1 MVMQVLHPLSGT
13 RWSELAPASAVAMT
27 RLEPRM
33 VMRHASQPA
42 KSVRVRVERAV
53 STGDAKGHVSSGAV
67 GGLVRSLL
75 GDDRGRGGPTF
86 LSALAVLTAVAFA
99 DGGYFDATWVWTT
112 LALASLAWVALV
124 LRDAIEV
131 GPLELVGIGALTC
144 FVGWMA
150 LSAAWSPTPEET
162 IKEAERALIY
172 VAGFLGVALLLDRGR
187 LREYFSGIA
196 AATIVVAAYAIA
208 ERLAN
213 SSARDP
219 TQGTLL
225 IEPFGYANSLG
236 IFATVGTLVSLGLVL
251 SAKSKLER
259 VTWIGGIALL
269 VTALIQTESRGAGL
283 ALAAGL
289 LVLTMMLRKRIA
301 GRAVATRPSIALAA
315 LVALLALVAI
325 AAFRANDLLGPRVDY
340 WTVAL
345 SQWQENSALG
355 SGAGTFALYWLR
367 EESPSVVLDAHS
379 LYVETL
385 AELGPIGLVLLA
397 VALSVPIVA
406 AVRVRD
412 DPLAV
417 GAAAAYAAF
426 LVHAGLDW
434 DWEMPAVTLAG
445 LLCGVGVLVS
455 MRRDSNQIR
464 VGARARGGLAVFAL
478 VIAALAITGSVTS

>member
-1 MVMQVLHPLSGT
+1 
-13 RWSELAPASAVAMT
+13 
-27 RLEPRM
+27 M

-42 KSVRVRVERAV
+42 KSVRVPVEGAI
-53 STGDAKGHVSSGAV
+53 STGDAKGQISSGGV
-67 GGLVRSLL
+67 DGRVRSLL
-75 GDDRGRGGPTF
+75 GNVRGRRGPTF
-86 LSALAVLTAVAFA
+86 LSAFVVLTAVAFA
-99 DGGYFDATWVWTT
+99 DGGYFGETWVWTT

-131 GPLELVGIGALTC
+131 GRLELVGIAALTC

-172 VAGFLGVALLLDRGR
+172 VAGFLGVTLLLDRGR

-196 AATIVVAAYAIA
+196 AATIVVVAYAIV
-208 ERLAN
+208 EHLLD

-225 IEPFGYANSLG
+225 IEPFGYANALG
-236 IFATVGTLVSLGLVL
+236 IFATLGVLVSLGLAL
-251 SAKSKLER
+251 SAKSKAER
-259 VTWIGGIALL
+259 VTWIAGIALL
-269 VTALIQTESRGAGL
+269 ITALIETESRGAGL

-289 LVLTMMLRKRIA
+289 FVLTILRWKRIA
-301 GRAVATRPSIALAA
+301 GRTPAVRASLAIAAPI
-315 LVALLALVAI
+315 ALLALVATV
-325 AAFRANDLLGPRVDY
+325 ALRANDLLGPRVDY

-345 SQWQENSALG
+345 SQWQENMVLG

-367 EESPSVVLDAHS
+367 EGRPSVVLDAHS

-385 AELGPIGLVLLA
+385 AEVGPVGLVLLTVTLA
-397 VALSVPIVA
+397 VPIVA
-406 AVRVRD
+406 AVRGRD
-412 DPLAV
+412 DPLAAI
-417 GAAAAYAAF
+417 GAAAYVAY

-445 LLCGVGVLVS
+445 LLCGIGVLVGV
-455 MRRDSNQIR
+455 RQDANGIT
-464 VGARARGGLAVFAL
+464 VGPRARGGLAVVVL
-478 VIAALAITGSVTS
+478 VIAVLAVTSSVTL